1 MKLVRYGQP
10 GKEKPGLID
19 AAGKLRDLSGVV
31 SDIGPDQLSDKVLAK
46 LAKLKTDKLPLVK
59 GKPRMGCPVAN
70 VRKFIA
76 IGLNYA
82 DHAAESNLPVP
93 KEPIV
98 FMKATSCIQ
107 GPNDDVMLPKGSVKT
122 DWEVELG
129 IVIGKHA
136 SHVSQKEALDYVAGY
151 CTIND
156 VSEREYQI
164 ERGGTWDKG
173 KGCDTFGPIGP
184 WMVTKDEVP
193 NVQNLKMFLDVNG
206 QRMQTGT
213 TKTMIFGVTKLVS
226 YVSQFMTLEPGDIIT
241 TGTPPGVGMGMKKDG
256 KPAPVY
262 LKKGDVMHLGIEGL
276 GEQTQ
281 KVVAYKR
288 KA

>member
-1 MKLVRYGQP
+1 MKLVRYGKV

-19 AAGKLRDLSGVV
+19 ADGKLRDLSAVIPDV
-31 SDIGPDQLSDKVLAK
+31 SPQYLSDAMLAK
-46 LAKLKTDKLPLVK
+46 LRKLKTASLPLVK

-70 VRKFIA
+70 VGKFIA

-82 DHAAESNLPVP
+82 DHAAESGMPIP

-107 GPNDDVMLPKGSVKT
+107 GPNDEVMLPKNSVKT

-129 IVIGKHA
+129 VVIGTEA
-136 SHVSQKEALDYVAGY
+136 RHVSQKDALNYVAGY

-156 VSEREYQI
+156 VSEREYQL

-184 WMVTKDEVP
+184 WLVTRDEVP
-193 NVQNLKMFLDVNG
+193 NPQKLDMWLDLNG
-206 QRMQTGT
+206 ERMQTGN
-213 TKTMIFGVTKLVS
+213 TKTMIFGVAKLVS
-226 YVSQFMTLEPGDIIT
+226 YVSQFMTLQPGDVIT
-241 TGTPPGVGMGMKKDG
+241 TGTPPGVGMGMKKNG
-256 KPAPVY
+256 KAAPIY
-262 LKKGDVMHLGIEGL
+262 LKRGDKVSLGIEGL
-276 GEQTQ
+276 GEQHQT
-281 KVVAYKR
+281 VVAYK